1 MQYVSDLTRDTLI
14 ELANRKIYLEGSV
27 LKVLQAPEDD
37 VEFSQYLIDCIDRDK
52 TIRKKRLDV
61 TKQVQKQY
69 SELEAAAQH
78 NQQLMEQLQTALNE
92 SKTSELDAIKSKQS
106 AEDARNTA
114 LADLEIMQ
122 KKRQFELT
130 GIIVKIALAIIIGVG
145 LVSSI
150 MYIVAILNGSDS
162 TIIEST
168 WSNLFGILLTNSFS
182 IVGTIMGIR
191 YASKTED
198 MG

>member
-1 MQYVSDLTRDTLI
+1 MKYVSDLTRDTLL
-14 ELANRKIYLEGSV
+14 ELASRKIYLEGNV

-37 VEFSQYLIDCIDRDK
+37 IEFNQYLTDCIDRDK
-52 TIRKKRLDV
+52 TLRKKRLDV

-69 SELEAAAQH
+69 SELEAAALN

-92 SKTSELDAIKSKQS
+92 SKSSELDAIKSKQT
-106 AEDARNTA
+106 AEDARNAA
-114 LADLEIMQ
+114 LADLDIMQ

-130 GIIVKIALAIIIGVG
+130 GVIVKIALAIIIGVG
-145 LVSSI
+145 VLSSL
-150 MYIVAILNGSDS
+150 MYVVAIMNNSDS

-191 YASKTED
+191 YASKNED